1 VFFPKKHISVI
12 LEFKIKIYMCMRFLK
27 LKINDKIITDPIEI
41 NKILSKQK
49 FYWLIDSEI
58 EMADIE
64 IIHDT
69 IIWNSGNFYAGNWH
83 YGIWKGGN
91 FYGIWENGI
100 FEVGKF
106 EGKFLSGIKN
116 I

>member
-1 VFFPKKHISVI
+1 
-12 LEFKIKIYMCMRFLK
+12 MRFLK
-27 LKINDKIITDPIEI
+27 LKIDDKIITDPNQI
-41 NKILSKQK
+41 NKTLIKHK
-49 FYWLIDSEI
+49 FYWLIDSEF

-69 IIWNSGNFYAGNWH
+69 IIWNSGNFYSGNWY
-83 YGIWKGGN
+83 YGIWKEGN

-100 FEVGKF
+100 FDGGNF
-106 EGKFLSGIKN
+106 EGNFLSGIKN

>member
-1 VFFPKKHISVI
+1 
-12 LEFKIKIYMCMRFLK
+12 MRFLK
-27 LKINDKIITDPIEI
+27 LKINDKIFTDPIEI
-41 NKILSKQK
+41 NKILLKHK
-49 FYWLIDSEI
+49 FYWLIDSEL
-58 EMADIE
+58 EMVDIE
-64 IIHDT
+64 IINDT
-69 IIWNSGNFYAGNWH
+69 IVWNSGNFYSGNWY

-100 FEVGKF
+100 FEEGKF